1 MVSLTEKYQFLYT
14 FHNAIHKAQFITPWT
29 FNTKVIL
36 LTAIE
41 SLREMKK
48 KIEKTNNKRKED
60 KAERTG
66 ISKGSTLDVA
76 SVETAADAW
85 PDHCDVKSGYQWI
98 SGLKVLGR

>member
-1 MVSLTEKYQFLYT
+1 MVSLTEKYQFLYA
-14 FHNAIHKAQFITPWT
+14 FPNGIHKAQFLTPWT

-36 LTAIE
+36 LTALE

-60 KAERTG
+60 KSQRTG

-76 SVETAADAW
+76 IVETASDAW
-85 PDHCDVKSGYQWI
+85 GDHKDEKSGYQWI